1 MVNYYFLS
9 VDKIYKKFDE
19 LKDTFYEKQN
29 EYKKLISQNNYLSNH
44 LYQLKVEQNALLNKN
59 EEVMYIEPYNVKRD
73 LLEDLYLSNYEG
85 ASLIYNDA
93 IMIDR
98 KIRLLEN
105 EIKFLTEENQ
115 KLSQKC
121 VDLVKEN
128 AKFVIGKKDISND
141 REM

>member
-1 MVNYYFLS
+1 M
-9 VDKIYKKFDE
+9 
-19 LKDTFYEKQN
+19 
-29 EYKKLISQNNYLSNH
+29 SNH

-85 ASLIYNDA
+85 ASLLYDEA
-93 IMIDR
+93 IMIDGE
-98 KIRLLEN
+98 IRLLEN

-128 AKFVIGKKDISND
+128 AKFVIVKKDISND